1 MTIFE
6 CLQCSL
12 QLMLFVSGL
21 VLLSR
26 FLGKKSHCRAHVSDR
41 GQEAEELSIDRGQRN
56 HGDLDLGSYWGGA
69 G

>member
-1 MTIFE
+1 
-6 CLQCSL
+6 
-12 QLMLFVSGL
+12 MLFVSGL